1 MKRRNIIG
9 RIAIMAGMV
18 AAVQFTV
25 QLTATSP
32 AAAALPG
39 LVLAPSGESANN
51 GARVKNATSTC
62 PPFKVVV
69 GGGARIS
76 GTNIGQMKLT
86 TLLPVTTASSSYYHV
101 TAQAPTDE
109 YVGNWK
115 VTAYA
120 VCASIDPSEPAYK
133 IERGS
138 SEYGPARFKQ
148 TAARCTEGRRAIGAG
163 ASISAPTGIVGLQ
176 LSRTSDPMDIARA
189 TARATVNGNWQVTSH
204 AICIKPPV
212 GQVFYGSGSQTATA
226 SCPDDMLVHGAGG
239 GGALTDLG
247 PIFLRVIQPLPGLH
261 QVYVA
266 MNAPYPGG
274 MVAQAVCH

>member
-1 MKRRNIIG
+1 
-9 RIAIMAGMV
+9 V
-18 AAVQFTV
+18 
-25 QLTATSP
+25 
-32 AAAALPG
+32 AALPG
-39 LVLAPSGESANN
+39 LVLAPPGESANN

-86 TLLPVTTASSSYYHV
+86 TLLPVTTGSSSYYHA

-120 VCASIDPSEPAYK
+120 VCASIDSAEPAYK
-133 IERGS
+133 IERGF
-138 SEYGPARFKQ
+138 SEYGPATFKQ
-148 TAARCTEGRRAIGAG
+148 AAAVCTEGRRAIGAG
-163 ASISAPTGIVGLQ
+163 ASISAPTGFVGLQ
-176 LSRTSDPMDIARA
+176 LSRTSAPMDIARA
-189 TARATVNGNWQVTSH
+189 TARATVNGTWQVTSH
-204 AICIKPPV
+204 AICIKPPI
-212 GQVFYGSGSQTATA
+212 GQAVYGSGSQTATA
-226 SCPDDMLVHGAGG
+226 NCSTTTLVHGVGG
-239 GGALTDLG
+239 GGGLTDLG

-266 MNAPYPGG
+266 MNAPYPGE
-274 MVAQAVCH
+274 MVAQAICA